1 MQLISQILPIAMNK
15 KADIPYHIF
24 WFRRDLR
31 LNDNI
36 GLLKALSAG
45 KPVLPIFIF
54 DSEILSEL
62 PKDDAR
68 VHFIYQNLE
77 KLHHHLQEKGSGL
90 RIYQGNPLD
99 IWKSIIKEYK
109 IDKVFCNKDYEPYAI
124 KRDLE
129 VSKLL
134 EENAIEFLS
143 FKDQVIF
150 EEGEI
155 LKKDQTPYTVFTPY
169 SKKWL
174 KKLAEGGFL
183 EVNESNWD
191 NLAKMNAGIGSL
203 ESYGFLASD
212 MQVKAFNFDH
222 AHDYNDIRDFP
233 ALDAT
238 TYLSPHLRFG
248 TIGIRE
254 LVKDLL
260 EASPSLLNEIIW
272 REFFMQILFHFPKV
286 ISQNF
291 KAKYDGIAWRNNE
304 EEFKKWC
311 EGKTGYPMVDAGM
324 RQLNETGYMHNR
336 VRMVCA
342 GFLCK
347 HLLIDWR
354 WGESYFAEKLLDYEL
369 SSNNGNW
376 QWAAGTGCDAAP
388 YFRIFNPSLIFMVVM
403 AFTKIGAASLAASSA
418 ALFKVSTNLSTCGF
432 SPIFSTEVFTL
443 FISGGKGIL
452 IFSFL

>member
-1 MQLISQILPIAMNK
+1 MNK
-15 KADIPYHIF
+15 KADLHYHIF

-36 GLLKALSAG
+36 GLQKALSAG
-45 KPVLPIFIF
+45 KRVLPIFIF

-62 PKDDAR
+62 PKNDAR
-68 VHFIYQNLE
+68 VHFIYQTLE
-77 KLHHHLQEKGSGL
+77 KLHQQFQEKGCSL
-90 RIYQGNPLD
+90 KIYLGNPLAV
-99 IWKSIIKEYK
+99 WKKIIKEFK

-129 VSKLL
+129 ISQLL
-134 EENAIEFLS
+134 EDNGIEFLS

-155 LKKDQTPYTVFTPY
+155 LKKDQSPYTVFTPY

-174 KKLAEGGFL
+174 KKLEEGEFL
-183 EVNESNWD
+183 QVKESNWD
-191 NLAKMNAGIGSL
+191 NLAKVNYNIGSL
-203 ESYGFLASD
+203 ESYGFLASEIR
-212 MQVKAFNFDH
+212 VKDINLEH
-222 AHDYNDIRDFP
+222 AQHYNEIRDYP

-286 ISQNF
+286 VNYNF
-291 KAKYDGIAWRNNE
+291 KAKYDNIIWRNNE
-304 EEFKKWC
+304 EEFEKWC
-311 EGKTGYPMVDAGM
+311 QGKTGYPMVDAGM
-324 RQLNETGYMHNR
+324 RQLNQTGNMHNR

-354 WGESYFAEKLLDYEL
+354 WGESYFASKLLDYEL

-388 YFRIFNPSLIFMVVM
+388 YFRIFNPSAQIKKFDKNLEYVRKWIPDFDDLSYPEPIVEHKF
-403 AFTKIGAASLAASSA
+403 ARERALAAY
-418 ALFKVSTNLSTCGF
+418 K
-432 SPIFSTEVFTL
+432 
-443 FISGGKGIL
+443 L
-452 IFSFL
+452 IM